1 MEACY
6 GRAVQGEGSF
16 GTSFPRTVNAGISQ
30 SCSTLTRTTPTNVRR
45 GICKGSKLAADEES
59 PRAIGST
66 GAPSL
71 LMVVFAAGTSSYGR
85 TYHLNTDISW
95 IMKLR
100 YSYHPGQQHGT
111 TDLVYSGSVILL
123 ILTKNCYGRF
133 STNQC
138 HTGPPT
144 LSVVL
149 ADGTPCYGR
158 MYHLNT
164 DISWIMKLQYSYHPE
179 QQHGTTDLVYFGS
192 VILLILMKNRCGR
205 SSANQCHTGPPTFS
219 VVLADGTPCYGRMY
233 HFNTDTSWIM
243 KLRYSYHPGQQH
255 GTTDLVPFGS
265 VILWTLIKI
274 GYRHIFSNH
283 CYTRP
288 PTFSVVSSLDQGWVL
303 RTPIPGPHHTKGP
316 LTPLYFSSAT
326 IDPRTYA
333 TGDCYAIMLARTGLP
348 DPYYYSGGGGI
359 LPSTIPHM
367 ERGQHIPP
375 AVHLVLSD
383 ANWNTNA
390 G

>member
-45 GICKGSKLAADEES
+45 GICKGSKLAADEGS

-123 ILTKNCYGRF
+123 IWKNTCYRHIF
-133 STNQC
+133 TNQC
-138 HTGPPT
+138 HT
-144 LSVVL
+144 
-149 ADGTPCYGR
+149 R
-158 MYHLNT
+158 
-164 DISWIMKLQYSYHPE
+164 
-179 QQHGTTDLVYFGS
+179 
-192 VILLILMKNRCGR
+192 
-205 SSANQCHTGPPTFS
+205 PPTFS
-219 VVLADGTPCYGRMY
+219 VVFAVDTSCYGRTY

-265 VILWTLIKI
+265 VILWILIKI

-288 PTFSVVSSLDQGWVL
+288 PTFSVVLSLDQEWVL

-316 LTPLYFSSAT
+316 LTPFYFSSAA
-326 IDPRTYA
+326 IDPGPYA
-333 TGDCYAIMLARTGLP
+333 TDNCYTIMMARTGLP
-348 DPYYYSGGGGI
+348 DPYY
-359 LPSTIPHM
+359 
-367 ERGQHIPP
+367 
-375 AVHLVLSD
+375 
-383 ANWNTNA
+383 
-390 G
+390 

>member
-6 GRAVQGEGSF
+6 GRAVQGEGSC
-16 GTSFPRTVNAGISQ
+16 GTLFPRTVNAGICQ

-45 GICKGSKLAADEES
+45 GICKGKRLATDKDF
-59 PRAIGST
+59 PWAIGST

-71 LMVVFAAGTSSYGR
+71 LMVVFAVGTSCCGHG
-85 TYHLNTDISW
+85 YHLNTDISW
-95 IMKLR
+95 KMKLR
-100 YSYHPGQQHGT
+100 YSSPGQQHGT
-111 TDLVYSGSVILL
+111 TDLVYSGSVILW
-123 ILTKNCYGRF
+123 ISKTCYGHIF
-133 STNQC
+133 IDQC
-138 HTGPPT
+138 HTRPPT
-144 LSVVL
+144 FLEVL
-149 ADGTPCYGR
+149 AVDTSCCGHG
-158 MYHLNT
+158 YHLNT
-164 DISWIMKLQYSYHPE
+164 DISWKMKLRYSSPE

-192 VILLILMKNRCGR
+192 VILLILMKNCCGR

-265 VILWTLIKI
+265 VILWILIKI

-316 LTPLYFSSAT
+316 LTLLYFSSAT

-333 TGDCYAIMLARTGLP
+333 TDDCYAIMLARTGLP
-348 DPYYYSGGGGI
+348 DPYY
-359 LPSTIPHM
+359 
-367 ERGQHIPP
+367 
-375 AVHLVLSD
+375 
-383 ANWNTNA
+383 
-390 G
+390 

>member
-6 GRAVQGEGSF
+6 GRAVQGEGSC
-16 GTSFPRTVNAGISQ
+16 GTLFPRTVNAGICQ

-45 GICKGSKLAADEES
+45 GICKGSKLAADEGS

-111 TDLVYSGSVILL
+111 TDLV
-123 ILTKNCYGRF
+123 
-133 STNQC
+133 
-138 HTGPPT
+138 
-144 LSVVL
+144 
-149 ADGTPCYGR
+149 
-158 MYHLNT
+158 
-164 DISWIMKLQYSYHPE
+164 
-179 QQHGTTDLVYFGS
+179 
-192 VILLILMKNRCGR
+192 
-205 SSANQCHTGPPTFS
+205 
-219 VVLADGTPCYGRMY
+219 
-233 HFNTDTSWIM
+233 
-243 KLRYSYHPGQQH
+243 
-255 GTTDLVPFGS
+255 PFGS
-265 VILWTLIKI
+265 VILWILIKI

-288 PTFSVVSSLDQGWVL
+288 PTFSVVLSLDQECVL

-316 LTPLYFSSAT
+316 LTLLYFSSAT

-333 TGDCYAIMLARTGLP
+333 TDDCYAIMLARTGLP
-348 DPYYYSGGGGI
+348 DPYY
-359 LPSTIPHM
+359 
-367 ERGQHIPP
+367 
-375 AVHLVLSD
+375 
-383 ANWNTNA
+383 
-390 G
+390 